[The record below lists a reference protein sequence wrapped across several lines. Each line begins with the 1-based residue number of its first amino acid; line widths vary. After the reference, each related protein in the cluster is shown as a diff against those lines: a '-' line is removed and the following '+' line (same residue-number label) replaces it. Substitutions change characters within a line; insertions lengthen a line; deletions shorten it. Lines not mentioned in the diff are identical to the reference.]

1 MAKQD
6 KSEVITQSLDQLQEE
21 FPEGLHPDVLKLINL
36 IPEDRL
42 PTNID
47 NDAMRL
53 EYLTKKHLKD

>member
-6 KSEVITQSLDQLQEE
+6 KSEVISQSLDQIQEAI
-21 FPEGLHPDVLKLINL
+21 PEELHPDVLKMINL

-42 PTNID
+42 PKNID

-53 EYLTKKHLKD
+53 EYLTSKHLKD